1 MVLIPRTGLDAER
14 FESAPSSLSKHTPMT
29 HEINTWQDWKF
40 GLITREVYRI
50 SENQFEINDLSDGWS
65 IAIVDLTTMQ
75 GLLNGSVP
83 LTSIQ
88 FS

>member
-1 MVLIPRTGLDAER
+1 MNQ
-14 FESAPSSLSKHTPMT
+14 K
-29 HEINTWQDWKF
+29 INTWQDWKF

-65 IAIVDLTTMQ
+65 IAIVDLKTMQ
-75 GLLNGSVP
+75 GLVNGSIS

-88 FS
+88 FA